1 MLLSFSL
8 SFDLRNVLANKFTV
22 KLLRLLPHD
31 FNLLV
36 TRHWSSQHFGWIPF
50 QILNLF
56 LQFSCI
62 NHFCSGIG
70 LARSGGA
77 GTLNGVEQIAKI
89 KTDAFNN
96 FSLSL
101 DQIWVCLDFSIFQ
114 FFRFLDVNVSFF
126 CVDESSSIIF
136 IEHVDHIV
144 LFARF
149 FLFFLQLLFF
159 YLFVFAKEFVAD

>member
-36 TRHWSSQHFGWIPF
+36 PRHWSSQHFGWIPL

-62 NHFCSGIG
+62 NHFCSSIC
-70 LARSGGA
+70 LARSGA
-77 GTLNGVEQIAKI
+77 STLNGVKQIAKI
-89 KTDAFNN
+89 KSYTFNN
-96 FSLSL
+96 FPLSL

-126 CVDESSSIIF
+126 SVNESSSIIF

-159 YLFVFAKEFVAD
+159 YKFVFAKEFVAD